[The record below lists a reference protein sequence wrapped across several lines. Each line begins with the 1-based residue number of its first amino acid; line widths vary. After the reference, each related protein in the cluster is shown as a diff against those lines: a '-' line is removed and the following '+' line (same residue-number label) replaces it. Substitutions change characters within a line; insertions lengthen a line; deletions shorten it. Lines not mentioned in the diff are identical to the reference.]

1 MLRKRIILYA
11 LVMSTSM
18 TAMTVAR
25 ADSIGGALTK
35 AYQFNA
41 ELNSGRAG
49 VRVTDENVAI
59 AKSNYRPTI
68 TGSAGLTYANNKR
81 GNYSL
86 RLTTGSFGVQVDQ
99 ILFDGFQTKNNV
111 LAAKA
116 RSAASFEQLRST
128 EQLTLFSA
136 AQAYMNVYHDRLA
149 ADLTRQNLGFGNE
162 QVRSSRAR
170 LDVGEGTRTDV
181 AQTEAFRAN
190 AVAAVSA
197 ADAQVK
203 TSEAIYRR
211 TVGVEPGRLQTA
223 TPITQ
228 LLPRNLNA
236 AFSIAYKEHPAI
248 IAANFLVDAAG
259 HTVKASE
266 GALLPQVSASA
277 SIAREYSNTEGLP
290 SGASSSTPNG
300 FGTSAN
306 VGVGVNIPI
315 YQGGRLSAQVRQSKE
330 SLSQTRIDVDVSSD
344 QVRKAVADAWAAYES
359 SRANVQAMKTNVSA
373 AQLALSGV
381 IEERNVGQRT
391 TLNVLEAQQD
401 LINAKLN
408 LVAAERDYVLST
420 YAIVQSVGRLSPERL
435 GLKVAKYDPK
445 EHYNAVKDKWI
456 GIRTP
461 DGR

>member
-1 MLRKRIILYA
+1 MLRKPILLSA
-11 LVMSTSM
+11 LVVSTSLAGM
-18 TAMTVAR
+18 MLAR
-25 ADSIGGALTK
+25 ADNIGGALAK

-68 TGSAGLTYANNKR
+68 TGSAGLNYTNNKQS
-81 GNYSL
+81 NYSL

-99 ILFDGFQTKNNV
+99 LLFDGFQTKNNV
-111 LAAKA
+111 MAAKA

-128 EQLTLFSA
+128 EQQTLFSA

-149 ADLTRQNLGFGNE
+149 AELTRQNLGFGNE

-181 AQTEAFRAN
+181 AQTEAFRAS
-190 AVAAVSA
+190 AIAAVSS

-211 TVGVEPGRLQTA
+211 TIGVQPGRLQTA
-223 TPITQ
+223 SPIKQ
-228 LLPRNLNA
+228 LLPRNLHS
-236 AFSIAYKEHPAI
+236 AFSIASKENPAI
-248 IAANFLVDAAG
+248 IAANYLVDAAG
-259 HTVKASE
+259 YKVKATE

-277 SIAREYSNTEGLP
+277 SIAREYSNTDGLP
-290 SGASSSTPNG
+290 SGATSTTRNG
-300 FGTSAN
+300 FGTATN
-306 VGVGVNIPI
+306 VGIGVNIPI

-330 SLSQTRIDVDVSSD
+330 SLSQTRIEVDISSD
-344 QVRKAVADAWAAYES
+344 QVRKVVAEAWASYES
-359 SRANVQAMKTNVSA
+359 SRANVHAVKTNVSA

-381 IEERNVGQRT
+381 IAERTVGQRT
-391 TLNVLEAQQD
+391 TLNVLEAQRD
-401 LINAKLN
+401 LVNAKLN
-408 LVAAERDYVLST
+408 LIAAERDYVLST
-420 YAIVQSVGRLSPERL
+420 YAIVQSLGRLSPERL
-435 GLKVAKYDPK
+435 GLKVARYDPK
-445 EHYNAVKDKWI
+445 EHYDAVDNKWI
-456 GIRTP
+456 GVRTP

>member
-1 MLRKRIILYA
+1 M
-11 LVMSTSM
+11 M
-18 TAMTVAR
+18 AMTVGR

-81 GNYSL
+81 ANYSL
-86 RLTTGSFGVQVDQ
+86 RLTTGSFGVQIDQ

-128 EQLTLFSA
+128 EELTLFSA

-149 ADLTRQNLGFGNE
+149 AELTRQNLGFGNE

-211 TVGVEPGRLQTA
+211 TIGVEPGRLQTA

-248 IAANFLVDAAG
+248 IAANYLVDAAG

-277 SIAREYSNTEGLP
+277 SIAREYSNTEGAP
-290 SGASSSTPNG
+290 SGASTQNG

-344 QVRKAVADAWAAYES
+344 QVRKAVADAWASYES